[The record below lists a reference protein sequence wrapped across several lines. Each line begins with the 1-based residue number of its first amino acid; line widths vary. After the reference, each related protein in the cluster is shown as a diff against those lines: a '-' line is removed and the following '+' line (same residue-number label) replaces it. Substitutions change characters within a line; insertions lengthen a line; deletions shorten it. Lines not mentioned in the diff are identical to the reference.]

1 MIGPKSPLGLIA
13 KGISCL
19 LDLYNASVI
28 SSPERVTWLAGF
40 VREFDLPFPR
50 WNLCFSCSCNS
61 VVICL
66 RLALLC

>member
-1 MIGPKSPLGLIA
+1 MITGPKSPFGLIA

-28 SSPERVTWLAGF
+28 SSPDRVTWLAGF

-50 WNLCFSCSCNS
+50 
-61 VVICL
+61 
-66 RLALLC
+66 ALELMFLLLL